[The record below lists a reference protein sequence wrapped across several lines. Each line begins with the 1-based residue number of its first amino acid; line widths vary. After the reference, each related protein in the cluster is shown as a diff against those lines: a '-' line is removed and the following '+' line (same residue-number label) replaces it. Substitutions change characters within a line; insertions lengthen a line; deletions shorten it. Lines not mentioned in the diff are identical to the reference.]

1 MQQLPT
7 RPPNPIERFLGLLGA
22 GILGTVSFVL
32 ISILLLPLMIVL
44 VPYTLYV
51 RWKIKRQVRNL
62 TEQMNEAFGG
72 MEGIMAGMGP
82 GGVEQ
87 ADGSAVEDAPPAGRR
102 GRKHVD
108 VTVKTVGFEDNA
120 PDADP

>member
-22 GILGTVSFVL
+22 GIMGTISFVL

-44 VPYTLYV
+44 VPYMLYV
-51 RWKIKRQVRNL
+51 RWKLKRQVRNL
-62 TEQMNEAFGG
+62 TEQMNEAF
-72 MEGIMAGMGP
+72 AGMGMGMNP
-82 GGVEQ
+82 SPSVEQ
-87 ADGSAVEDAPPAGRR
+87 EDGSQVEDDAPAGTR

-108 VTVKTVGFEDNA
+108 VKVKTVGFEDNA
-120 PDADP
+120 PEREQ